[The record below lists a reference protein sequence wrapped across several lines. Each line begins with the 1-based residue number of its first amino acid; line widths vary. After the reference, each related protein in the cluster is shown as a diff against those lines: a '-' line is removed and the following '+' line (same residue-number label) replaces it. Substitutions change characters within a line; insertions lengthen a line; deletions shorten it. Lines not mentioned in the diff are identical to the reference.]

1 MPASNPRKAAGNS
14 TEVDNTALASAIS
27 ALSAAIAAM
36 RPPPP
41 PIIPPPVLDPFAS
54 TDPFDLSSR
63 AGASAYQ
70 LSSSP
75 LDELWD
81 GTVASFPSMVVSLR
95 LRSRECRWNAPSP
108 QGILKVGGQDILTN
122 YHSIT
127 NANIE
132 TARTNRTNS
141 RAIQNSKAM
150 FRCLKS
156 SIKGDLKDTI
166 FTQYENLPEHE
177 DGISLFK
184 QLTTFTTVASLQLSM
199 ISFQNIL
206 NFDPSDFKFN
216 IPVINGKLIHL
227 FVLATTQTRSLLP
240 SERIQHTMNVYSK
253 VLQPEAW
260 AQWVRNKI
268 DSFELGTIVDCQDFM
283 NSAVMKYNQIVGRD
297 GDFGGS
303 ITTVQADIV
312 AMFAKDGNKRK
323 TREDVDE
330 DKNKRI
336 RHQPPPFLTHFKN
349 SSGTKYTVGD
359 KREWNNHVFYFC
371 DAPTHKDRA
380 KWHTHTADTCR
391 TRQRWLKGK
400 ESGQNSFS
408 RATAN
413 VGKVDTNSSDS
424 QVVNN
429 TTTKPDT
436 DQDNDEKPPSLNNNI
451 TTLLASALNAVGDNE
466 IVRDLIADAI
476 NAAS

>member
-1 MPASNPRKAAGNS
+1 MPASHPRKAAGNS
-14 TEVDNTALASAIS
+14 SATATPVIIAPVPPPTTVDNTALASAIS

-36 RPPPP
+36 HPPA
-41 PIIPPPVLDPFAS
+41 IITPPVLDPFAS

-81 GTVASFPSMVVSLR
+81 GTVASFPSMVLSLC
-95 LRSRECRWNAPSP
+95 LRFRECRWNASSP

-177 DGISLFK
+177 DDISLFK

-206 NFDPSDFKFN
+206 DFDPSDFKFN

-268 DSFELGTIVDCQDFM
+268 DSFEIGTIVDCQDFM

-323 TREDVDE
+323 TREDVDT
-330 DKNKRI
+330 DNNKRI
-336 RHQPPPFLTHFKN
+336 RHQPPPFLTHFKILPEHN
-349 SSGTKYTVGD
+349 IRWGTNGNGIIMSFISVMHLLIRIVQNGTHILRIHAVPVSVG
-359 KREWNNHVFYFC
+359 
-371 DAPTHKDRA
+371 
-380 KWHTHTADTCR
+380 
-391 TRQRWLKGK
+391 LK
-400 ESGQNSFS
+400 
-408 RATAN
+408 
-413 VGKVDTNSSDS
+413 
-424 QVVNN
+424 
-429 TTTKPDT
+429 TKNPV
-436 DQDNDEKPPSLNNNI
+436 K
-451 TTLLASALNAVGDNE
+451 TLFLALLLMLVKLTQ
-466 IVRDLIADAI
+466 IHPILK
-476 NAAS
+476 